1 MLTWGHPAVDIWSIV
16 YSATDAEYRK
26 DYLESDL
33 QAYYAVLFSYMETKP
48 EFSEFLQELKERR
61 LFGMIIRGFAC
72 FLTLS
77 PVKLPHIAYE
87 ASKFE
92 KTCQDIL
99 IAEDTVEDH
108 PDVREIRRRMM
119 SNMKEMDELNLI

>member
-33 QAYYAVLFSYMETKP
+33 QAYYAVLLSYMDTKP
-48 EFSEFLQELKERR
+48 EFSELLQELKERR

-77 PVKLPHIAYE
+77 PVKLPHVAYE

-92 KTCQDIL
+92 KSCQDIL
-99 IAEDTVEDH
+99 IAEDAGEDH

-119 SNMKEMDELNLI
+119 SNMKEMEELNLI

>member
-33 QAYYAVLFSYMETKP
+33 QAYYAVLLSYMDTKP

-77 PVKLPHIAYE
+77 PVKLPHVAYE

-92 KTCQDIL
+92 KSCQDIL
-99 IAEDTVEDH
+99 IAEDAGEDH

-119 SNMKEMDELNLI
+119 SNMKEMEELNLI